1 MIKQASK
8 TKTKAAPA
16 AAPEKPKAMTACE
29 RQRLCRQSR
38 KNDGLHEVRSIHA
51 FKEDHATIKAF
62 ANDLTA
68 KTRAAKLAE
77 KGD

>member
-1 MIKQASK
+1 
-8 TKTKAAPA
+8 
-16 AAPEKPKAMTACE
+16 MTACE